1 MRRSAQQQQATT
13 KELKWTRMSLFFT
26 DILVTKYAVNI
37 IKLIY
42 AGGCT
47 TTKLNSFHL
56 GYFPIYLGYGD
67 CKFESFLHCLLLIN
81 KTTTL
86 VCESNNR

>member
-1 MRRSAQQQQATT
+1 MQRSAQQQQATT
-13 KELKWTRMSLFFT
+13 KELKWTRMSLFLT

-37 IKLIY
+37 IKLIL
-42 AGGCT
+42 AGT
-47 TTKLNSFHL
+47 YRTIKSNSFRL

-67 CKFESFLHCLLLIN
+67 CKFESFLYCLLLIN

>member
-1 MRRSAQQQQATT
+1 MQRSAQQQQATT
-13 KELKWTRMSLFFT
+13 KELKWTRMSLFLT
-26 DILVTKYAVNI
+26 DILVMKYAVNI

-56 GYFPIYLGYGD
+56 GYFPTYLGYGD

-86 VCESNNR
+86 VYESNNR